1 MKNKNLYKRLVC
13 IVLCLNILLNI
24 VPMEVNAAT
33 TSVPGAEGHVL
44 DNIIPAGTFE
54 GGYDSTILVY
64 STPNVSDS
72 IKYEINDNMAIFEIP
87 AYDSNNWYFDG
98 WRTWYKGSQLGAG
111 VITSDKAN
119 PKYNDD
125 LNYFE
130 RNSSM
135 KLIGGVYY
143 NAGSMSVYKEDS
155 WKGTYYLSAIFKPIV
170 TVNVGDGVTY
180 TVSNGTNVN
189 TNKYAVTYGSNTTI
203 NYTITDSR
211 YIVTGVNASHGT
223 NYSEQ
228 DGKVS
233 VNTVERPT
241 TITIDTALKQQAKY
255 TAPTAKNLI
264 YNTEQQELVNK
275 GTSSEGTLMYSLEE
289 NGTYSE
295 NVPKAKDVGDY
306 IVWYYVKGDT
316 SHLDSDKQY
325 VKVSISKANTDIGTV
340 TAEIPNDTTDISKV
354 VLNRTNKTI
363 LGTLKVKES
372 QTLVFGNNQI
382 DYIFMP
388 DDNNYKTVEGKV
400 NVKVTDTIA
409 PVGTVSISGAKPTI
423 WNKILNTI
431 TFGLLFGTDQIVEVN
446 VSDNL
451 SGIHSIEYYE
461 SKEALELDTLKSLAD
476 EDWKTMSSNSVKVT
490 AEDGKQFV
498 YYIRVTDNAGNIMM
512 MSTDGA
518 LFDTTAPI
526 ISGIEDGKT
535 YNTTQTITIADK
547 NLEKVTL
554 NGEDATDTIVIEE
567 EGNYV
572 IIATDKAGNSNT
584 VTVKIEKLEETD
596 KPEPENPDEDIKTY
610 KIIFDANGGT
620 FKDDVKSIDIKDIIK
635 FDYET
640 FEKPTRESYTFIEFY
655 TADNKS
661 YYDVMNS
668 EAGIEKDTVFYARWE
683 EVSADGEQSGI
694 PKGEEQEDNNTGN
707 INTGNANTDNT
718 NTNKPTGNNPQTS
731 DDIMLFVIILGVSI
745 IGLITTTIIRKKL
758 KNN

>member
-1 MKNKNLYKRLVC
+1 MKNNKRLKRLS
-13 IVLCLNILLNI
+13 IIFLCLSMFLSILP
-24 VPMEVNAAT
+24 VTVSAVST
-33 TSVPGAEGHVL
+33 YVPGAEGHVL
-44 DNIIPAGTFE
+44 DNIITGTFE

-87 AYDSNNWYFDG
+87 SYDNSQWYFDG
-98 WRTWYKGSQLGAG
+98 WHTWYKGSHLGAG

-135 KLIGGVYY
+135 KLVGGVYY
-143 NAGSMSVYKEDS
+143 NAGSMSVYKEDN

-170 TVNVGDGVTY
+170 AVNAGDGVTY
-180 TVSNGTNVN
+180 TVSNGTKVN
-189 TNKYAVTYGSNTTI
+189 TNKYAVTYGSNATI
-203 NYTITDSR
+203 NYNITDSR
-211 YIVTGVNASHGT
+211 YIVTGVSASYGT
-223 NYSEQ
+223 NYSKQ

-233 VNTVERPT
+233 VNTVERPA
-241 TITIDTALKQQAKY
+241 TITINTALKQQANY
-255 TAPTAKNLI
+255 TAPTAKNLT

-295 NVPKAKDVGDY
+295 NIPKGKDVGDY
-306 IVWYYVKGDT
+306 TVWYYVKGDT
-316 SHLDSDKQY
+316 AHLDSDKQY

-354 VLNRTNKTI
+354 VLNRTNTTI
-363 LGTLKVKES
+363 EGNLEVKAG
-372 QTLVFGNNQI
+372 QTLTFGDNAI
-382 DYIFMP
+382 EYIFTP
-388 DDNNYKTVEGKV
+388 DNNNYKTVEGKI

-423 WNKILNTI
+423 WNKILDTI
-431 TFGLLFGTDQIVEVN
+431 TFGLFFSTDQMVEVN

-461 SKEALELDTLKSLAD
+461 SKEALELDALKSLAD
-476 EDWKTMSSNSVKVT
+476 EEWKTMSSNSVKVT

-498 YYIRVTDNAGNIMM
+498 YYIRVTDKAGNVMM

-526 ISGIEDGKT
+526 ISGVEDGKT
-535 YNTTQTITIADK
+535 YNTTQTITITDK

-554 NGEDATDTIVIEE
+554 NGEEMADTIVLEQDK
-567 EGNYV
+567 EGSYV
-572 IIATDKAGNSNT
+572 IVATDKAGNSNT
-584 VTVKIEKLEETD
+584 VTVKIEKIEET
-596 KPEPENPDEDIKTY
+596 Y
-610 KIIFDANGGT
+610 KLVFDANGGS
-620 FKDDVKSIDIKDIIK
+620 FKNNVTTIEILDIIN
-635 FDYET
+635 FDYDS
-640 FEKPTRESYTFIEFY
+640 FEKPTRNGFEFIGFETEDGKSFY
-655 TADNKS
+655 E
-661 YYDVMNS
+661 VMNS
-668 EAGIEKDTVFYARWE
+668 EAGVEEDTTFYAKWQM
-683 EVSADGEQSGI
+683 VSVGRGQPGI
-694 PKGEEQEDNNTGN
+694 PEGGVE
-707 INTGNANTDNT
+707 
-718 NTNKPTGNNPQTS
+718 GNNPQTS
-731 DDIMLFVIILGVSI
+731 DNIMVFIMLALVAIVGLVI
-745 IGLITTTIIRKKL
+745 TIRVKKYG